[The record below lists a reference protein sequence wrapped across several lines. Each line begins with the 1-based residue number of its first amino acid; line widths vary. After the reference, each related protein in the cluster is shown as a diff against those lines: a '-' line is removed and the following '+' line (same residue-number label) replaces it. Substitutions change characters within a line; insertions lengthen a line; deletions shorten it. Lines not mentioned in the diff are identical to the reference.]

1 MAKRGC
7 LTPKQKLFVAEW
19 LVDLNATAAALRA
32 GYSQKTAAQVGY
44 QLLQKPA
51 VAEAIQQA
59 MDDRAKRTTVTQDR
73 VIAEL
78 AKIAFA
84 NGADFA
90 QVVTLKRG
98 EPGRP
103 GVQIVE
109 LTDTSSLDADQ
120 RAAISSI
127 EETKHGIKVS
137 TYDKVRALELLM
149 RHMGMLDG
157 NGGEE
162 DGGVTLVDDI

>member
-1 MAKRGC
+1 MAKRG
-7 LTPKQKLFVAEW
+7 LTPKQQCFVAEY
-19 LVDLNATAAALRA
+19 LVDLNITAAALRA
-32 GYSQKTAAQVGY
+32 GYSTRTAAQVGY
-44 QLLQKPA
+44 QLMQKPA
-51 VAEAIQQA
+51 VQEAIQNA
-59 MDDRAKRTTVTQDR
+59 MDDRAKRTTVTQDK

-90 QVVTLKRG
+90 QVVTLKPG

-127 EETKHGIKVS
+127 EETKYGIKVS
-137 TYDKVRALELLM
+137 TYDKVRALELLG
-149 RHMGMLDG
+149 RHLGMFDG

>member
-1 MAKRGC
+1 MAKRG
-7 LTPKQKLFVAEW
+7 LTPKQQCFVAEY
-19 LVDLNATAAALRA
+19 LVDLNITAAALRA
-32 GYSQKTAAQVGY
+32 GYSTRTAAQVGY
-44 QLLQKPA
+44 QLMQKPA
-51 VAEAIQQA
+51 VQEAIQNA
-59 MDDRAKRTTVTQDR
+59 MDDRAKRTTVTQDK

-90 QVVTLKRG
+90 QVVTLKPG
-98 EPGRP
+98 GPGRP

-109 LTDTSSLDADQ
+109 LTDTSSLGADQ

-137 TYDKVRALELLM
+137 TYDKVRALELLG
-149 RHMGMLDG
+149 RHLGIFDG

>member
-1 MAKRGC
+1 MAKRG
-7 LTPKQKLFVAEW
+7 LTPKQQCFVAEY
-19 LVDLNATAAALRA
+19 LVDLNITAAALRA
-32 GYSQKTAAQVGY
+32 GYSTRTAAQVGY
-44 QLLQKPA
+44 QLMQKSA
-51 VAEAIQQA
+51 VQEAIQNA
-59 MDDRAKRTTVTQDR
+59 MDDRAKRTTVTQDK

-90 QVVTLKRG
+90 QVVTLKPG

-127 EETKHGIKVS
+127 EETKYGIKVS
-137 TYDKVRALELLM
+137 TYDKVRALELLG
-149 RHMGMLDG
+149 RHLGMFDG

>member
-1 MAKRGC
+1 MAKRG
-7 LTPKQKLFVAEW
+7 LTPKQQCFVAEY
-19 LVDLNATAAALRA
+19 LVDLNITAAALRA
-32 GYSQKTAAQVGY
+32 GYSTRTAAQVGY
-44 QLLQKPA
+44 QLMQKPA
-51 VAEAIQQA
+51 VQEAIQNA
-59 MDDRAKRTTVTQDR
+59 MDDRAKRTTVTQDK

-90 QVVTLKRG
+90 QVVTLKPG

-109 LTDTSSLDADQ
+109 LTDTSSLGADQ

-137 TYDKVRALELLM
+137 TYDKVRALELLG
-149 RHMGMLDG
+149 RHLGIFDG

>member
-1 MAKRGC
+1 MAKRG
-7 LTPKQKLFVAEW
+7 LTPKQKLFVAEY

-44 QLLQKPA
+44 QLLQKST
-51 VAEAIQQA
+51 VQEAIQQA

-73 VIAEL
+73 VVSEL

-90 QVVTLKRG
+90 QVVTLKPG
-98 EPGRP
+98 EAGRP

-109 LTDTSSLDADQ
+109 LTDTDSLNDDQ
-120 RAAISSI
+120 KAAISSI

-137 TYDKVRALELLM
+137 TYDKVRALELLG
-149 RHMGMLDG
+149 RHLGMFDG